1 MVTFLCISSFL
12 VVFYIPIIS
21 EHTAIDFHFQPTAP
35 AKAAC
40 TKTFCLHALDYWGC
54 RKKLKSLICAKYMSA
69 LEHHFKEKFWEH
81 DEKLETPKPYL
92 LSDIKFASALP
103 VIDIES
109 NTGILKLGTLQ
120 LLVCL
125 LKMVFYVEALKE
137 SYSTE
142 THYVRFLAD
151 LSSTKSFKA
160 LKLSFISIRTY
171 IHMFGQR
178 RTNL

>member
-1 MVTFLCISSFL
+1 MVSFLCISSFL

-69 LEHHFKEKFWEH
+69 LEHHFKKEFWEH

-137 SYSTE
+137 SYLTDALCCIFS
-142 THYVRFLAD
+142 RFVLN
-151 LSSTKSFKA
+151 KKF
-160 LKLSFISIRTY
+160 
-171 IHMFGQR
+171 
-178 RTNL
+178 